1 MSSSSRFCALTQLKR
16 GAINIATSC
25 QVGQQKDVSV
35 TQSAEGIKLV
45 SLPQLSL
52 GFGCTRIALVVKSGS
67 RYESSKNRGISHL
80 VRRSFGMSTPEL
92 TSVNLTRHFQQMG
105 ARVQCAT
112 TREHM
117 IYTVDVA
124 PNFASRAGFLLCSMA
139 SSPCY
144 YAWELKDIVYKL
156 MNKDVDILNRR
167 NLNELGMELLH
178 EAAFGTSDSGC
189 GLGYSLI
196 SPADRI
202 GSHSI
207 DQINEYHSRGFV
219 GEKCVLG
226 IVHPHSDINGMDILK
241 KVKSSIHLNP
251 AHQEI
256 GSGGYGFV
264 GGEIRRDL
272 NAAPTVYAYLA
283 WPMRGSCTISGLI
296 VCALNGSSS
305 RIEHGGNASKS
316 LLART
321 AAEGDIET
329 EVAAFRKL
337 YIDHSLFGIAVAG
350 ACPKAVGSRIKR
362 IISVL
367 RSSSFTEENLKQA
380 KQTLKADLMFKY
392 ENPLHSLVDISTNLL
407 SSSVDQFI
415 KPIEVVADLD
425 KVDLKSVN
433 DALNKTVMN
442 HQAAFALVGP
452 NLGFIE
458 PLQVLLKE

>member
-1 MSSSSRFCALTQLKR
+1 
-16 GAINIATSC
+16 
-25 QVGQQKDVSV
+25 
-35 TQSAEGIKLV
+35 
-45 SLPQLSL
+45 
-52 GFGCTRIALVVKSGS
+52 
-67 RYESSKNRGISHL
+67 
-80 VRRSFGMSTPEL
+80 
-92 TSVNLTRHFQQMG
+92 
-105 ARVQCAT
+105 
-112 TREHM
+112 
-117 IYTVDVA
+117 
-124 PNFASRAGFLLCSMA
+124 
-139 SSPCY
+139 
-144 YAWELKDIVYKL
+144 
-156 MNKDVDILNRR
+156 
-167 NLNELGMELLH
+167 MELLH

-329 EVAAFRKL
+329 EVAAFQKL

-380 KQTLKADLMFKY
+380 K
-392 ENPLHSLVDISTNLL
+392 
-407 SSSVDQFI
+407 
-415 KPIEVVADLD
+415 
-425 KVDLKSVN
+425 
-433 DALNKTVMN
+433 
-442 HQAAFALVGP
+442 
-452 NLGFIE
+452 
-458 PLQVLLKE
+458 